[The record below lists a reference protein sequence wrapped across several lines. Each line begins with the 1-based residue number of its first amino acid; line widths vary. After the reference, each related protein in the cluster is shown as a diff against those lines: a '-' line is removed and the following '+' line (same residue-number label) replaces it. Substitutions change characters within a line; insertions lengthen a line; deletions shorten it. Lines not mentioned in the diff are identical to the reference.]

1 MNDTAVVT
9 LIVVSA
15 ALVVFLLLLSVAL
28 GYTISIL
35 KQVKRI
41 TARAEN
47 VADTVGSAAA
57 AFERTA
63 TPLAVLKLVGNIVSQ
78 ANKFKRKRG

>member
-1 MNDTAVVT
+1 MNDTAVIT

-15 ALVVFLLLLSVAL
+15 ALVVFLILFSIAI
-28 GYTISIL
+28 GYSISIL

-47 VADTVGSAAA
+47 VADTMGSAAA

-63 TPLAVLKLVGNIVSQ
+63 SPLAILKLVSNIVTQ
-78 ANKFKRKRG
+78 ASKFKNRKD

>member
-1 MNDTAVVT
+1 MNDTAVIT

-15 ALVVFLLLLSVAL
+15 ALVVFLVLFSIAI
-28 GYTISIL
+28 GYSISIL

-47 VADTVGSAAA
+47 VADTMGSAAA

-63 TPLAVLKLVGNIVSQ
+63 SPLAILKLVSNIVTQ
-78 ANKFKRKRG
+78 ASKFKNRKD

>member
-15 ALVVFLLLLSVAL
+15 ALTVFLILFCVAL
-28 GYTISIL
+28 GYVISIL

-41 TARAEN
+41 TERAEN
-47 VADTVGSAAA
+47 VADTVESAAA
-57 AFERTA
+57 AFERA
-63 TPLAVLKLVGNIVSQ
+63 SSPLAMLKLVGNIVEH
-78 ANKFKRKRG
+78 AAKFKRRKD